1 MNIFKLIGRAFSHIF
16 HFIAYLILYV
26 ILFFAMPIKVKGKK
40 NIRKKDG
47 KIKVY
52 ISNHLQ
58 LYGPLV
64 MHLHFPVKK
73 KCFWVHEN
81 MMDKE
86 KVAEQMGYTVLDK
99 KRFKWA
105 PMWLR
110 RLAIKVLKNLAVYI
124 LKYRAKGI
132 AISRENTRE
141 LMKTFAISLKR
152 ANKRYSLVIFP
163 EMDPIDVG
171 VGELFSGF
179 TSFAKYA
186 YKKTG
191 KIVSFYPVYIDQAN
205 KKLNICEPIDYDPQ
219 NSNYSDEIVDYI
231 TSSINS
237 FVESTQIENKK
248 DAEILEQDIEVA
260 NDGIENK
267 IEK

>member
-1 MNIFKLIGRAFSHIF
+1 MNIFKLVGRTISNFFHYIF
-16 HFIAYLILYV
+16 YLLLYV
-26 ILFFAMPIKVKGKK
+26 VLFFAMPIKVKGKK
-40 NIRKKDG
+40 NIKKDD

-73 KCFWVHEN
+73 KCFWIHEN

-110 RLAIKVLKNLAVYI
+110 RLAIKILKNLAVYI

-132 AISRENTRE
+132 SISRENTRE
-141 LMKTFAISLKR
+141 LLKTFAISLQRVQRK
-152 ANKRYSLVIFP
+152 YSLVIFP
-163 EMDPIDVG
+163 EIDPLDEG

-205 KKLNICEPIDYDPQ
+205 KKLNIGEPIDYNPQ
-219 NSNYSDEIVDYI
+219 NPNYSEEIVGYI
-231 TSSINS
+231 TTQINS
-237 FVESTQIENKK
+237 FVPQDNIETPQEELST
-248 DAEILEQDIEVA
+248 DAK
-260 NDGIENK
+260 N
-267 IEK
+267 